1 MHIIWVEQWTLI
13 MESVRK
19 YLPLSLLLW
28 CLGLSLWSQCLLNKE
43 IGNQDHFYKGWFLI
57 YLQRYEEGIKEGSS
71 MVVKVHIR
79 KVSQLGR
86 QCGPSGVQALRRTH
100 KQMVASLNQEIGHI
114 HVDWVIKKYFEDNE
128 SQLSLF

>member
-19 YLPLSLLLW
+19 YFPLPLLLW
-28 CLGLSLWSQCLLNKE
+28 CLGLSLWSQCLLNKG
-43 IGNQDHFYKGWFLI
+43 IGNQDHFNKGWFLI
-57 YLQRYEEGIKEGSS
+57 YLQRYKEGIKEGSS

-79 KVSQLGR
+79 KVSQLGW

-114 HVDWVIKKYFEDNE
+114 HVDWVIRKYVEDNE